1 MKYALKLFRIRACR
15 RLDLALN
22 LWGKRGIYPKIRHKS
37 GREGGSVVDDSNEN
51 RVGTNA
57 APPEKTGKTKTVRF
71 IGSFNHS
78 LDTKGRL
85 VIPQNFRDK
94 LGETFCVAPS
104 FDFKSIA
111 IYPTEKWEER
121 NETYEKL
128 GKLNPALNRYLE
140 QFYALSYDEQTC
152 DGQGRVLLPANI
164 RQKILREERDME
176 ITGANDHVRVAA
188 LSASGDAWKNFND
201 ELPQLLEL
209 IAGLEAQKE

>member
-1 MKYALKLFRIRACR
+1 M
-15 RLDLALN
+15 
-22 LWGKRGIYPKIRHKS
+22 
-37 GREGGSVVDDSNEN
+37 DDSKNDQAGISTVN
-51 RVGTNA
+51 
-57 APPEKTGKTKTVRF
+57 PEQAVKTRAVRF

-104 FDFKSIA
+104 FDFRSVA

-164 RQKILREERDME
+164 RQKILRDERDME

-188 LSASGDAWKNFND
+188 LSASGDAWKSFND

-209 IAGLEAQKE
+209 IAALEAQKE

>member
-1 MKYALKLFRIRACR
+1 
-15 RLDLALN
+15 
-22 LWGKRGIYPKIRHKS
+22 
-37 GREGGSVVDDSNEN
+37 VDDSRNDRTEN
-51 RVGTNA
+51 DTET
-57 APPEKTGKTKTVRF
+57 PTKSEKSRTVRF

-85 VIPQNFRDK
+85 VIPQTFREK

-104 FDFKSIA
+104 FDFKSVA

-140 QFYALSYDEQTC
+140 QFYALSFDEQTC
-152 DGQGRVLLPANI
+152 DAQGRVLLPANI